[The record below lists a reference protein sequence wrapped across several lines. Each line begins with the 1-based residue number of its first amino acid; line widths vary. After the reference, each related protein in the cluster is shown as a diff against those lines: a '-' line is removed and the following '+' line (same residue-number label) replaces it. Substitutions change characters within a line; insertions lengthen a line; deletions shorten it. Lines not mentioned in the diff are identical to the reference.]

1 MDFKKL
7 TREQI
12 WELIVTYMDKNH
24 GIKESEFSD
33 IQKEELIA
41 RGVKIIKS

>member
-12 WELIVTYMDKNH
+12 WELIVTYMTKYH

-41 RGVKIIKS
+41 GWVKIIKS